1 MKTRTQLG
9 DLDLEVLNPI
19 ETKKIIGGDWY
30 DYTNIG
36 EVVIPW
42 DGGGGGGDPWGDY
55 YDPTHGGG
63 DYGDTG
69 GGGSGSGSSVSAD
82 AFGPGLELTL
92 AERSFLAWQVPA
104 LALPKMYHNYSLA
117 AENKGINN
125 ESDALRHALWSALD
139 AADIGVDLARQFHT
153 LHETEHPDT
162 NNPAADAMDL
172 HNNEWGYE
180 WFQQHGDP
188 ENNMGQF
195 EVDFNN
201 AVMSGAIQTHP

>member
-1 MKTRTQLG
+1 MKTKTQLG

-19 ETKKIIGGDWY
+19 ETKKIIGGNWY

-42 DGGGGGGDPWGDY
+42 DGGGGGGDPWGGY

-69 GGGSGSGSSVSAD
+69 GGGGGGGNSVAAD
-82 AFGPGLELTL
+82 AFGNGYDLTL

-104 LALPKMYHNYSLA
+104 LALPKMYHNYNLA
-117 AENKGINN
+117 VEKGVGIDN
-125 ESDALRHALWSALD
+125 EGDALRHALWAAAD
-139 AADIGVDLARQFHT
+139 AADIGVDLAKQFHT
-153 LHETEHPDT
+153 LHETEHPGPD
-162 NNPAADAMDL
+162 NAMDL
-172 HNNEWGYE
+172 HNNEWGYA
-180 WFQQHGDP
+180 WFQQNGDP
-188 ENNMGQF
+188 ENNMGKF